1 MKQEK
6 SARHND
12 VLIKKKKKKK
22 KNAMTH
28 VLELSEKLSRRTMV
42 YLIEDGG
49 ISYTFDILVWPLD
62 QTD

>member
-12 VLIKKKKKKK
+12 VLIKKNKKKH
-22 KNAMTH
+22 AMTH

-49 ISYTFDILVWPLD
+49 ISYTFDILVRPLD

>member
-1 MKQEK
+1 
-6 SARHND
+6 
-12 VLIKKKKKKK
+12 
-22 KNAMTH
+22 MTH

-49 ISYTFDILVWPLD
+49 ILYTFDILVRPLD